1 MSAMKSVFLAIDMAT
16 QARDQVGKDLSQIE
30 RSFIAAQSQLDQLEH
45 YAADTESR
53 WSITAQTQTT
63 TELMRHHYQFLE
75 RLHQAINL
83 QQGVL
88 SDLSIQVVESQNA
101 LLQAEFRLTGLKK
114 VLKRQQQELDRQSS
128 QREQKQMDE
137 LAAAQHMRSDKQH
150 YAGGQS

>member
-1 MSAMKSVFLAIDMAT
+1 
-16 QARDQVGKDLSQIE
+16 
-30 RSFIAAQSQLDQLEH
+30 
-45 YAADTESR
+45 
-53 WSITAQTQTT
+53 
-63 TELMRHHYQFLE
+63 MRHHYQFLE